1 LPALLLAGLL
11 LRRQG
16 WHRQSGKLS
25 VLGMFALHW
34 VAAKVDGGF
43 KRARNAVNGPTDVA
57 EELPAAVAESR
68 TSPTESLP
76 AAEPQRKHQKVG
88 PESSEA
94 AANSD
99 VRVLD
104 WKYLSSYERA
114 VQKKL
119 RDARRK
125 RIQYITDRWTEYWRT
140 DKLSPAPKVQC
151 QATRQRTSF
160 SDPQLGIDEAEL
172 NRIREEIRVQIDA
185 ADPLPAFERAAWEK
199 RKAKFRQEAEQA
211 ERNALFHKNLAV
223 ARDKAQEAREQAARE
238 KEAQDKAREARQQAA
253 REKKAR
259 EKEAQDKAREA
270 RQQAAREAAES
281 THTVNQ
287 HNPTSAAIDAMDKQ
301 APLLIALLNESTF
314 RAAVL
319 ARLLIGY
326 EPGTPHVLIFLAAV
340 FRDICNVLPAHFRE
354 NEHNHQSHRQAA
366 YVLAEGTLFR
376 GAAAPDGYKPCPTSR
391 NIDLLRK
398 ALIEAGF
405 SMSGADRLLHMHAD
419 TGMLTPVRQQRSTQ
433 MISMRWQRQ
442 NHPQLTTALESFW
455 VRGMFTHLHW
465 QFIRHAA

>member
-1 LPALLLAGLL
+1 MEESF
-11 LRRQG
+11 RR
-16 WHRQSGKLS
+16 
-25 VLGMFALHW
+25 
-34 VAAKVDGGF
+34 
-43 KRARNAVNGPTDVA
+43 T
-57 EELPAAVAESR
+57 
-68 TSPTESLP
+68 
-76 AAEPQRKHQKVG
+76 
-88 PESSEA
+88 
-94 AANSD
+94 
-99 VRVLD
+99 
-104 WKYLSSYERA
+104 
-114 VQKKL
+114 
-119 RDARRK
+119 
-125 RIQYITDRWTEYWRT
+125 
-140 DKLSPAPKVQC
+140 C
-151 QATRQRTSF
+151 F
-160 SDPQLGIDEAEL
+160 SDPQLDIDEAEI
-172 NRIREEIRVQIDA
+172 NRIREEVRVQIDA
-185 ADPLPAFERAAWEK
+185 AGPLPAFEHAAWEK
-199 RKAKFRQEAEQA
+199 RTVELRHKAEGRAAWKDE
-211 ERNALFHKNLAV
+211 LK
-223 ARDKAQEAREQAARE
+223 EAR
-238 KEAQDKAREARQQAA
+238 DKAREAR
-253 REKKAR
+253 REK
-259 EKEAQDKAREA
+259 
-270 RQQAAREAAES
+270 AES

-326 EPGTPHVLIFLAAV
+326 APGTPHVLIFLAAV

-354 NEHNHQSHRQAA
+354 NEHNLQSHRQAA

-405 SMSGADRLLHMHAD
+405 SVSGADRLLHMHAD

-465 QFIRHAA
+465 